1 VTSLRT
7 RVPSCFLVL
16 LMLLPALASAGGQES
31 PEELLRLI
39 DKRLSFASD
48 YKGTVRIREL
58 SKDGQERLYEIQVY
72 RRDKTR
78 DLLLLTTRPRHLAGS
93 GYLRIGTNLWEYS
106 SSVGQWSQTTARATI
121 VGTVLH
127 ESDFDRSR
135 LAEDYTAK
143 DEGTETINGIT
154 YRKLLLTAKAGAEVP
169 FPLLRLWVDPGKL
182 IVKRVGLAPS
192 GKVLHTDIIRGY
204 QRIKDPVS
212 GEQVFHYREVIEA
225 EQESGMK
232 TVVRYED
239 VQLAPLDAN
248 IFTKSWLESRT
259 R

>member
-1 VTSLRT
+1 MSLRA
-7 RVPSCFLVL
+7 RVPSCLLVL
-16 LMLLPALASAGGQES
+16 LVLLPALASAGGQES
-31 PEELLRLI
+31 PEELLRFI

-58 SKDGQERLYEIQVY
+58 KKDGQDRLYEIQVY
-72 RRDKTR
+72 RRDKNR
-78 DLLLLTTRPRHLAGS
+78 DLLFLTTRPKHLAGS
-93 GYLRIGTNLWEYS
+93 GYLRIGTNLWEYAP
-106 SSVGQWSQTTARATI
+106 SVGQWSRTTVRANI
-121 VGTVLH
+121 AGTFTC

-143 DEGTETINGIT
+143 DEDAEVLQGVT
-154 YRKLLLTAKAGAEVP
+154 YRKLLLTARDGAEVP
-169 FPLLRLWVDPGKL
+169 FPLLRIWVDPDKH
-182 IVKRVGLAPS
+182 IVKRVGMAPS
-192 GKVLHTDIIRGY
+192 GKVLRTDLIRGY

-212 GEQVFHYREVIEA
+212 GESVFHYKEVIET
-225 EQESGMK
+225 EEESGMK
-232 TVVRYED
+232 MVVRYED